1 MKIIVEVGNI
11 NTFIKWFMA
20 SFILGIVALL
30 AVFLV
35 EDIARLTGEM
45 NQSILLVSTL
55 TIFAL
60 ILFSLFSIVKANS
73 NRIRRE
79 LVISSIFVII
89 PLSALVIN
97 GFIFIIY
104 FVGK

>member
-1 MKIIVEVGNI
+1 MGNI
-11 NTFIKWFMA
+11 DTFLKWFMA

-35 EDIARLTGEM
+35 ARLTGEI

-60 ILFSLFSIVKANS
+60 IVFSLFSIVKANS

-79 LVISSIFVII
+79 LVISVIFVII

>member
-1 MKIIVEVGNI
+1 MVHG
-11 NTFIKWFMA
+11 
-20 SFILGIVALL
+20 ILYIGDCCVIGS
-30 AVFLV
+30 FLV
-35 EDIARLTGEM
+35 EDIAKLTGEM

-55 TIFAL
+55 TIFVL

-79 LVISSIFVII
+79 LVISVIFVII

>member
-11 NTFIKWFMA
+11 NTFLKWFMA

-35 EDIARLTGEM
+35 ARLTGEI

-60 ILFSLFSIVKANS
+60 IVFSLFSSVKANS

-79 LVISSIFVII
+79 LVISVIFVII

>member
-1 MKIIVEVGNI
+1 
-11 NTFIKWFMA
+11 MA

-35 EDIARLTGEM
+35 EDIAKLTGEM

-55 TIFAL
+55 TIFVL

-79 LVISSIFVII
+79 LVISVIFVII

>member
-1 MKIIVEVGNI
+1 
-11 NTFIKWFMA
+11 MA

-35 EDIARLTGEM
+35 EDIAKLTGEM

-55 TIFAL
+55 TIFVL

-79 LVISSIFVII
+79 LVISAIFVII